1 MTKLIVP
8 LIFII
13 AAIGLFVVYTNPT
26 YQASKSVQAQVASYD
41 AALTK
46 SQQLRQVRD
55 SLISKRNTF
64 SPDDV
69 AKLQK
74 VLPDN
79 VDNIRLIIDINNIA
93 SRHSLALSNVGLGD
107 YTGSASGA
115 QKTIAI
121 GTTQGPVGSVDVT
134 FSLNASYANMLAF
147 LADIEHSLRLVDVE
161 KLTFASAA
169 TNSDTYN
176 FTIQTYWLH

>member
-1 MTKLIVP
+1 MTKLILP
-8 LIFII
+8 II
-13 AAIGLFVVYTNPT
+13 LLLAAGGLFVGYTNPT
-26 YQASKSVQAQVASYD
+26 YQASKGLQAQVASYD

-55 SLISKRNTF
+55 GLISKRNTF

-93 SRHSLALSNVGLGD
+93 SQHNLSLSDVGLGD
-107 YTGSASGA
+107 YTGSAAA
-115 QKTIAI
+115 QKTLAV
-121 GTTQGPVGSVDVT
+121 GGAQGPVGSVQVT
-134 FSLNASYANMLAF
+134 FSISTSYGNMLAF
-147 LADIEHSLRLVDVE
+147 LADLEHSLRLIDVE
-161 KLTFASAA
+161 KLAFSSAA
-169 TNSDTYN
+169 SNNDTYS